1 MNDNIDPEG
10 PRHAASLALINDL
23 MIILHNAGQA
33 GLERYTDKGDAVFDF
48 AFWSQECAKQLAVSR
63 AA

>member
-1 MNDNIDPEG
+1 
-10 PRHAASLALINDL
+10 